1 MSVYPYNLT
10 PEGAPTDA
18 TGSCPMVA
26 GYTPMTTGRRVA
38 IVLVDGV
45 IGGAVGGLTGVSDP
59 AGERLGSAGGAIG
72 ISVIFGLVTLW
83 AVFGRSARLAGLL
96 MKAQYVDVRTGA
108 LKGGSLF
115 LKQLL
120 QGVLAGV
127 TFGIAPLVLVF
138 ASVQGPMRR
147 NFFDRATKLMLVDG
161 RSGRR
166 PGSPP
171 EAAVSPQATSHV
183 AAVQFHPEQAP
194 TAWGAPGSTYEFPA
208 VATIT
213 DDGGLITAVPGSG
226 SAPTAGDGV
235 PSPAPWPAPGPIPAA
250 PHPAMP
256 APAAAPLPAAAQA
269 PLPTP
274 AAPQDRPASA
284 APWPQQPAEEVFFA
298 RPSAPQVTES
308 DRTVLA
314 PSSLD
319 GASTTSTTPE
329 VTLDGEHALLVGPP
343 LVFGRNP
350 VAPGSHPDAVAHRLE
365 DSLLSK
371 THLLVG
377 RDEEGVWVIDLN
389 STNGSRVAKV
399 PEATPRLVEPGRRV
413 RLPEGA
419 SVHFGQHR
427 ITVG

>member
-18 TGSCPMVA
+18 TGSYPMVA

-45 IGGAVGGLTGVSDP
+45 IGGAVGGLTAFLTLQENGWGLPV
-59 AGERLGSAGGAIG
+59 GIG
-72 ISVIFGLVTLW
+72 ISVVYGLVTLW

-166 PGSPP
+166 PGSAP

-235 PSPAPWPAPGPIPAA
+235 PSP
-250 PHPAMP
+250 
-256 APAAAPLPAAAQA
+256 
-269 PLPTP
+269 
-274 AAPQDRPASA
+274 

>member
-18 TGSCPMVA
+18 TGSYPMVA

-45 IGGAVGGLTGVSDP
+45 IGGAVGGLTALLTLQENGWGLPV
-59 AGERLGSAGGAIG
+59 GIG
-72 ISVIFGLVTLW
+72 ISVVYGLVTLW

-208 VATIT
+208 VETIT

-235 PSPAPWPAPGPIPAA
+235 PSPA
-250 PHPAMP
+250 
-256 APAAAPLPAAAQA
+256 
-269 PLPTP
+269 
-274 AAPQDRPASA
+274 S
-284 APWPQQPAEEVFFA
+284 WPQQPAEEVFFA

>member
-18 TGSCPMVA
+18 TGSYPMVA

-45 IGGAVGGLTGVSDP
+45 IGGAVGGLTAFLTLQENGWGLPV
-59 AGERLGSAGGAIG
+59 GIG
-72 ISVIFGLVTLW
+72 ISVVYGLVTLW

-108 LKGGSLF
+108 LEGGSLF

-235 PSPAPWPAPGPIPAA
+235 PSP
-250 PHPAMP
+250 
-256 APAAAPLPAAAQA
+256 
-269 PLPTP
+269 
-274 AAPQDRPASA
+274 

>member
-18 TGSCPMVA
+18 TGSYPMVA

-45 IGGAVGGLTGVSDP
+45 IGGAVGGLTAFLTLQENGWGLPV
-59 AGERLGSAGGAIG
+59 GIG
-72 ISVIFGLVTLW
+72 ISVVYGLVTLW

-226 SAPTAGDGV
+226 SAPTAGDAA
-235 PSPAPWPAPGPIPAA
+235 PSP
-250 PHPAMP
+250 
-256 APAAAPLPAAAQA
+256 
-269 PLPTP
+269 
-274 AAPQDRPASA
+274 

>member
-18 TGSCPMVA
+18 TGSYPMVA

-45 IGGAVGGLTGVSDP
+45 IGGAVGGLTAFLTLQENGWGLPV
-59 AGERLGSAGGAIG
+59 GIG
-72 ISVIFGLVTLW
+72 ISVVYGLVTLW

-235 PSPAPWPAPGPIPAA
+235 PSPAPWP
-250 PHPAMP
+250 
-256 APAAAPLPAAAQA
+256 
-269 PLPTP
+269 
-274 AAPQDRPASA
+274 
-284 APWPQQPAEEVFFA
+284 QQPAEEVFFA

>member
-18 TGSCPMVA
+18 TGSYPMVA

-45 IGGAVGGLTGVSDP
+45 IGGAVGGLTALLTLQENGWGLPV
-59 AGERLGSAGGAIG
+59 GIG
-72 ISVIFGLVTLW
+72 ISVVYGLVTLW

-108 LKGGSLF
+108 LKGGALF

-235 PSPAPWPAPGPIPAA
+235 PSP
-250 PHPAMP
+250 
-256 APAAAPLPAAAQA
+256 
-269 PLPTP
+269 
-274 AAPQDRPASA
+274 

>member
-18 TGSCPMVA
+18 TGSYPMVA

-45 IGGAVGGLTGVSDP
+45 IGGAVGGLTALLTLQENGWGLPV
-59 AGERLGSAGGAIG
+59 GIG
-72 ISVIFGLVTLW
+72 ISVVYGLVTLW

-235 PSPAPWPAPGPIPAA
+235 PSPAPWP
-250 PHPAMP
+250 
-256 APAAAPLPAAAQA
+256 
-269 PLPTP
+269 
-274 AAPQDRPASA
+274 
-284 APWPQQPAEEVFFA
+284 QQPAEEVFFA